1 MRNIWQA
8 GPVTAR
14 SIICP
19 KFIFQILDEKYQISE
34 SVIRTDIVT
43 HAVNK
48 FTMNANLGAYF
59 FITYLTI
66 VQ

>member
-34 SVIRTDIVT
+34 SIIRTDILSP
-43 HAVNK
+43 K
-48 FTMNANLGAYF
+48 FTIDANLGAF
-59 FITYLTI
+59 FRIYRI
-66 VQ
+66 